1 MLPKLPRD
9 GVKLGHL
16 HCGANRVNKP
26 AGRKDTMKREDV
38 KKQIPGITDEQ
49 LDWLM
54 NENGRDVQR
63 EKNTAATL
71 QTQLDEANRQLTTAQ
86 DGLKAFEGV
95 NVDELRGKITQL
107 QNDLQAQKDSFAF
120 DNALDGA
127 IRDMGGRNVKAVR
140 GMLDLE
146 ALRGSKDRSTDI
158 KNALETLA
166 KDNAWAFD
174 AKPAPGAGST
184 ITVSTGTE
192 MGTGGTAQPANGVE
206 AAFLA
211 LNPGLKI

>member
-1 MLPKLPRD
+1 
-9 GVKLGHL
+9 
-16 HCGANRVNKP
+16 
-26 AGRKDTMKREDV
+26 MKREDV

-158 KNALETLA
+158 KNALEALA

-184 ITVSTGTE
+184 VTVSTGTE